1 MSASER
7 ARKLVEHLRARRE
20 WYGRMAELAR
30 EQKRL
35 LEENPDGL
43 LELLERKKAVLGQ
56 LETLA
61 AAAPAVR
68 AEWDAIRAELSAE
81 EAAPV
86 EAELAAVSA
95 VLEEVVREEEAG
107 RRIAE
112 AARAGTAGEIRGAAD
127 ARKAAAAY
135 RKPASTP
142 PRFVDRKE

>member
-7 ARKLVEHLRARRE
+7 ARKLVDHLRARRE
-20 WYGRMAELAR
+20 WYGHMAELAR
-30 EQKRL
+30 EQRRL

-43 LELLERKKAVLGQ
+43 LELLERKKAILAQ
-56 LETLA
+56 LEALA
-61 AAAPAVR
+61 AGAPAVR
-68 AEWDAIRAELSAE
+68 AEWDEIRPELSAE

-86 EAELAAVSA
+86 EAELAEVSA

-107 RRIAE
+107 RKIAE
-112 AARAGTAGEIRGAAD
+112 AARAGAAGDIRVATD